1 MDIRTLRSETVAA
14 LTDAV
19 GEREARAM
27 ERVILEDVLMLT
39 PASALA
45 NPERDIPDFAVR
57 KVKRIVERVSAGE
70 PLQYILGRTRF
81 YGLDFRVTPDVLIP
95 RPETEQLVDLIVDR
109 CGVRTDLRVLDIG
122 TGSGCIAIALARALK
137 FADVTAIDISERALA
152 CARDNADALKVRVN
166 FLKGDILDLNNLHGE
181 WDVIVSNP
189 PYVLESE
196 KDSMDARVVDFEPHT
211 ALFTPD
217 SEPLRFYTPIIDYW
231 QTHHAAGGLLFME
244 INPLC
249 AEMFKNAEI
258 LKDFY
263 GKNRFAVYK

>member
-1 MDIRTLRSETVAA
+1 MDIRNLRNETIRA
-14 LTDAV
+14 LTAAV
-19 GEREARAM
+19 GEREAHAM

-39 PASALA
+39 PALALA
-45 NPERDIPDFAVR
+45 NPERDIPDFAVE
-57 KVKRIVERVSAGE
+57 KVRRIVERVSAGE
-70 PLQYILGRTRF
+70 PLQYVLGRARF

-95 RPETEQLVDLIVDR
+95 RPETEGLVDLIVDR
-109 CGVRTDLRVLDIG
+109 CGARADLRVLDIG

-152 CARDNADALKVRVN
+152 CARENAQSLKVRVN
-166 FLKGDILDLNNLHGE
+166 FLKGDILDLNALPGE

-196 KDSMDARVVDFEPHT
+196 KKSMEPHVLDFEPHL

-217 SEPLRFYTPIIDYW
+217 SDPLRFYTPIIDYW
-231 QTHHAAGGLLFME
+231 QTHRAPGGMLFME

-258 LKDFY
+258 LRDFC
-263 GKNRFAVYK
+263 GKSRFVVYK